1 MWEFFKQVDFKII
14 DEKNKK
20 VNWNIYYYVYSQK
33 IQGKLHS
40 YHEMNMKYYKVR
52 DEKALYRE
60 AASYYINGFKLN
72 EFLYNNFWQHMWIIR
87 IIQKL
92 LLQ

>member
-1 MWEFFKQVDFKII
+1 MKQITCDMKYFMILYILSRVY

-72 EFLYNNFWQHMWIIR
+72 EFLYNNF
-87 IIQKL
+87 
-92 LLQ
+92 